1 MTKRMLSS
9 NPMLSLETDN
19 IAKLGT
25 LTADNL
31 SCMWNVFTK
40 CAENLENGRRLENL
54 SWRLWYRETV
64 MSESGQ
70 SPYER
75 MEASIPDLSSS
86 CGSIASSADSDAG
99 VCTYSPNSKSDTIRL
114 NSSTNFGSQES
125 SVHDNPRGLIN
136 STSSLRP
143 QTRRS
148 NSRLI
153 SSDTF
158 SQLITSFS
166 PLEKPLE
173 KSVEKLSKEDSS
185 YAYKKAD
192 LHQQPSN
199 PSSKHQDRPALAV
212 TVSEPYFASS
222 SSNLERRK
230 DAYSDRMTPS
240 GPTLQNEE
248 MPKERISK
256 PVPSYRV
263 KLQTVNKSVSDSVAA
278 AARAKNAEREKIAKL
293 TVTPGKTTSVI
304 HGFHP
309 SSAKTTPSPSTKTK
323 TALQD
328 SNAGFGT
335 LKQPPIINKS
345 HPFFYLRG
353 AYSVKN
359 NSQSSS
365 MISTTDD
372 ETNPPK
378 FCVDPKLKTRNAD
391 ESRNVSSVSDDED
404 AWVSVD
410 EETNTPPCFYK
421 RPPTPFSSYRNSALS
436 LLLSKE
442 DRARNGHNDD
452 SKSRVPTASPVIHFN
467 KDNTDAHEAKMDAS
481 NSSLLSDS
489 IPQSSEPRVYQI
501 SHNNANRTKLLN
513 SEIPE
518 SLRRDLL
525 WERRQKASLNSAVLR
540 RHFKKNQSEDEDA
553 RNKKI
558 VAKAFSSDCS
568 VW

>member
-9 NPMLSLETDN
+9 NPMLSLETEN

-54 SWRLWYRETV
+54 SWRLWYREAV
-64 MSESGQ
+64 MSEPGQ
-70 SPYER
+70 SCHER

-86 CGSIASSADSDAG
+86 CGSIASSADSDED
-99 VCTYSPNSKSDTIRL
+99 VCAFSPTSKSDTIRL
-114 NSSTNFGSQES
+114 NSTTNSGSQES
-125 SVHDNPRGLIN
+125 FVHENPRGLIR

-143 QTRRS
+143 RARRS
-148 NSRLI
+148 SSRLL

-173 KSVEKLSKEDSS
+173 KS
-185 YAYKKAD
+185 AD

-199 PSSKHQDRPALAV
+199 PSFKYQNRPALAV
-212 TVSEPYFASS
+212 TVSEPHYASS
-222 SSNLERRK
+222 CSVSDYRK
-230 DAYSDRMTPS
+230 DSHADTMTPP
-240 GPTLQNEE
+240 GPAQSNEK
-248 MPKERISK
+248 MSKKELSK
-256 PVPSYRV
+256 VGSSSHAKP
-263 KLQTVNKSVSDSVAA
+263 QMANKSVSSSVAA
-278 AARAKNAEREKIAKL
+278 AARAKDAEREKIAKL
-293 TVTPGKTTSVI
+293 TVTPGKSTSVI

-309 SSAKTTPSPSTKTK
+309 SSSKTTPSPSTKTK
-323 TALQD
+323 SAVQD
-328 SNAGFGT
+328 SNTGSGS
-335 LKQPPIINKS
+335 LKQAFNTNKS

-353 AYSVKN
+353 AYSDKN
-359 NSQSSS
+359 ASQSSS
-365 MISTTDD
+365 MISTTDE

-378 FCVDPKLKTRNAD
+378 NTVIPELKTRD
-391 ESRNVSSVSDDED
+391 PEESEKVSSDSDDED

-410 EETNTPPCFYK
+410 EEANTPPCFYK

-442 DRARNGHNDD
+442 DRTHGGHNND
-452 SKSRVPTASPVIHFN
+452 SRSRLAAASPTLPIN
-467 KDNTDAHEAKMDAS
+467 ASKANNHEANMETL
-481 NSSLLSDS
+481 NSSLLSGS
-489 IPQSSEPRVYQI
+489 IPLSSEPRVYQI
-501 SHNNANRTKLLN
+501 SHNNANKTKILN
-513 SEIPE
+513 SEISE

-525 WERRQKASLNSAVLR
+525 WERRQKASLSSAVLR
-540 RHFKKNQSEDEDA
+540 RHFNKGQSGDEDA

-558 VAKAFSSDCS
+558 VEKAFSNDCS